1 MYFHLLCLFV
11 STVTLDVDESKSGSE
26 VSQGAEL
33 KHQSEGSVHQEEES
47 TDQGTFEL
55 KNRVSV
61 SVTDQKLGMIVI
73 IRDTVEA
80 KKSLR
85 IV

>member
-1 MYFHLLCLFV
+1 M
-11 STVTLDVDESKSGSE
+11 
-26 VSQGAEL
+26 
-33 KHQSEGSVHQEEES
+33 HQEEES

-55 KNRVSV
+55 KNQVSA

-80 KKSLR
+80 KKKFT
-85 IV
+85 